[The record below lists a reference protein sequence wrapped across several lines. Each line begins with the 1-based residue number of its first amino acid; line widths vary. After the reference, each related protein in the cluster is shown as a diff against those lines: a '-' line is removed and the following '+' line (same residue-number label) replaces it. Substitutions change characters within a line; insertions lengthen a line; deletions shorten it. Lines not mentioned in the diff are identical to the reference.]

1 FISRS
6 GDKDQGSLHT
16 KGINRFCVMATLQA
30 ARAYLLG
37 LRMDEAYSWGL
48 NRSIFYAAA
57 KRGFKGVPQKGMWYA
72 GKGEKEKE
80 TPGVFRLGDE
90 IAFESSSK
98 KGEVRLFT
106 IGGKIQTP
114 EDFKKQVASRF
125 EGNFERA
132 WVEALNL
139 L

>member
-1 FISRS
+1 MCEDDFLPSTSMSGFYSMIEKSLFNESELGLIDHLIARS

-72 GKGEKEKE
+72 GKG
-80 TPGVFRLGDE
+80 
-90 IAFESSSK
+90 
-98 KGEVRLFT
+98 
-106 IGGKIQTP
+106 
-114 EDFKKQVASRF
+114 
-125 EGNFERA
+125 
-132 WVEALNL
+132 
-139 L
+139 